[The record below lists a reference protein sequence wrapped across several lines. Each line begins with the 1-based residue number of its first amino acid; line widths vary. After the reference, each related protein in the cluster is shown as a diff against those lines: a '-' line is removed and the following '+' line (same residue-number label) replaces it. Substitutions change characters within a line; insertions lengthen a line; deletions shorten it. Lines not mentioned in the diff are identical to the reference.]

1 MALKEV
7 AMAVTTVEQKA
18 SVADLGGAGLRTFFN
33 LAKAWELSEKEQMS
47 LLGLSSRSTLHA
59 WKAGRVSKVS
69 RDTLERISYLL
80 GIFKAINILLPD
92 AKRADEWMRLPSKAS
107 LFGGRS
113 ALERMTSGNV
123 GDLYVVRQYLDA
135 QRG

>member
-1 MALKEV
+1 
-7 AMAVTTVEQKA
+7 MAVAELDRETR
-18 SVADLGGAGLRTFFN
+18 VADLGGPALRTFFK
-33 LAKAWELSEKEQMS
+33 LAKAWGLSEQEQMK
-47 LLGLSSRSTLHA
+47 LLGLNSRSTLHA

-80 GIFKAINILLPD
+80 GIFQAINILVPD
-92 AKRADEWMRLPSKAS
+92 TKRADEWMRLPNRAP

-113 ALERMTSGNV
+113 ALDRMTTGNI

>member
-1 MALKEV
+1 
-7 AMAVTTVEQKA
+7 MAVAELDRETR
-18 SVADLGGAGLRTFFN
+18 VADLGGPALRTFFK
-33 LAKAWELSEKEQMS
+33 LAKAWGLSEKEQMK
-47 LLGLSSRSTLHA
+47 LLGLNSRSTLHA

-92 AKRADEWMRLPSKAS
+92 TKRADEWMRLPNRAP

-113 ALERMTSGNV
+113 ALDRMTTGNI

>member
-1 MALKEV
+1 MAIAGLNRE
-7 AMAVTTVEQKA
+7 TG
-18 SVADLGGAGLRTFFN
+18 VADLGGAALRTFFN
-33 LAKAWELSEKEQMS
+33 LAKAWDLSEQEQIK

-59 WKAGRVSKVS
+59 WKSGRVSKIS
-69 RDTLERISYLL
+69 RDTLERVSYLL

-92 AKRADEWMRLPSKAS
+92 PKRADEWMRLPNKAP

-113 ALERMTSGNV
+113 ALDRMTTGNI

>member
-1 MALKEV
+1 
-7 AMAVTTVEQKA
+7 MAVAKVNREIRLA
-18 SVADLGGAGLRTFFN
+18 ELGNPALRTFFN
-33 LAKAWELSEKEQMS
+33 LAKTWKLSELEQMR
-47 LLGLSSRSTLHA
+47 LLGLSSRSTLQA
-59 WKAGRVSKVS
+59 WKGGRVTKVS

-92 AKRADEWMRLPSKAS
+92 TRRADEWMRLPNTAP

-113 ALERMTSGNV
+113 ALDRMITGNI

>member
-1 MALKEV
+1 
-7 AMAVTTVEQKA
+7 MAVAELDRETK
-18 SVADLGGAGLRTFFN
+18 VADLGGPALRTFFK
-33 LAKAWELSEKEQMS
+33 LAKAWGLSEKEQMK
-47 LLGLSSRSTLHA
+47 LLGLNSRSTLHA

-92 AKRADEWMRLPSKAS
+92 TKRADEWMRLPNRAP

-113 ALERMTSGNV
+113 ALDRMTTGNI

>member
-1 MALKEV
+1 MANLSGP
-7 AMAVTTVEQKA
+7 A
-18 SVADLGGAGLRTFFN
+18 LRTFFN
-33 LAKAWELSEKEQMS
+33 LAKTWRLSEREQMK
-47 LLGLSSRSTLHA
+47 LLGLDSRSTFHA
-59 WKAGRVSKVS
+59 WKSGRVRKVR
-69 RDTLERISYLL
+69 RDTLERISYIL

-92 AKRADEWMRLPSKAS
+92 SKRADEWMRLPNKAP

-113 ALERMTSGNV
+113 ALSRMTTGNI

>member
-1 MALKEV
+1 MVTRTTSALVGEV
-7 AMAVTTVEQKA
+7 RE
-18 SVADLGGAGLRTFFN
+18 LGAPALRTFFN
-33 LAKAWELSEKEQMS
+33 LAKVWGLSEQEQMR
-47 LLGLSSRSTLHA
+47 LLGLTSRSTLHA
-59 WKAGRVSKVS
+59 WKSGRVAKVS

-80 GIFKAINILLPD
+80 GIFKAINILLPEP
-92 AKRADEWMRLPSKAS
+92 KRADEWIRLPNKAP

-113 ALERMTSGNV
+113 ALERMTTGNI

>member
-1 MALKEV
+1 MAIAELNR
-7 AMAVTTVEQKA
+7 AAN
-18 SVADLGGAGLRTFFN
+18 VADLGGPALRTFFN
-33 LAKAWELSEKEQMS
+33 LAKTWELSEQEQMK
-47 LLGLSSRSTLHA
+47 LLGLNSRSTLHA
-59 WKAGRVSKVS
+59 WKAGRVSKIS

-92 AKRADEWMRLPSKAS
+92 TKRADEWMRLPNKAP

-113 ALERMTSGNV
+113 ALDRMTTGNI

>member
-1 MALKEV
+1 MKV
-7 AMAVTTVEQKA
+7 AELNLRTI
-18 SVADLGGAGLRTFFN
+18 SADLGGPALRTFFN
-33 LAKAWELSEKEQMS
+33 LARAWGLSEQEQMK
-47 LLGLSSRSTLHA
+47 LLGLNSRSTLHA
-59 WKAGRVSKVS
+59 WKGGRVSKVS

-80 GIFKAINILLPD
+80 GIFKAINVLLPD
-92 AKRADEWMRLPSKAS
+92 PDRADEWMRLPNKAP

-113 ALERMTSGNV
+113 ALDRLTTGNI

>member
-1 MALKEV
+1 
-7 AMAVTTVEQKA
+7 MAVAELDRETKVG
-18 SVADLGGAGLRTFFN
+18 DLGGPALRTFFN
-33 LAKAWELSEKEQMS
+33 LAKAWELSEREQMK
-47 LLGLSSRSTLHA
+47 LLGLNSRSTFHA

-92 AKRADEWMRLPSKAS
+92 TKRADEWMRLPNKAP

-113 ALERMTSGNV
+113 ALDRMITGNI

>member
-1 MALKEV
+1 MALAELDSETN
-7 AMAVTTVEQKA
+7 A
-18 SVADLGGAGLRTFFN
+18 ADLGGPALRTFFN
-33 LAKAWELSEKEQMS
+33 LAKAWDLSEQEHMK
-47 LLGLSSRSTLHA
+47 LLGLNSRSTLHA
-59 WKAGRVSKVS
+59 WKSGRVRKVS

-92 AKRADEWMRLPSKAS
+92 TRRADEWMRLPNKAP

-113 ALERMTSGNV
+113 ALDRMTTGNI

>member
-1 MALKEV
+1 
-7 AMAVTTVEQKA
+7 MAVAKPDPRT
-18 SVADLGGAGLRTFFN
+18 SVADLGGPALRTFFN
-33 LAKAWELSEKEQMS
+33 LAKTWELSEQEQMKH
-47 LLGLSSRSTLHA
+47 LGLNSRSTLHA
-59 WKAGRVSKVS
+59 WKVGRVSKVS

-80 GIFKAINILLPD
+80 GIFKAINIILPD
-92 AKRADEWMRLPSKAS
+92 IKRADEWMRLPNKAP

-113 ALERMTSGNV
+113 ALDRMTTGNI

>member
-1 MALKEV
+1 
-7 AMAVTTVEQKA
+7 MAVAELDRETRI
-18 SVADLGGAGLRTFFN
+18 ADLGGPALRTFFN
-33 LAKAWELSEKEQMS
+33 LAKVWDLSEQEQMK
-47 LLGLSSRSTLHA
+47 LLGLNSRSTLHA
-59 WKAGRVSKVS
+59 WKSGRVSKVS
-69 RDTLERISYLL
+69 RDTIERISYLL

-92 AKRADEWMRLPSKAS
+92 RKRADEWMRLPNKAP

-113 ALERMTSGNV
+113 ALDRMTTGNI

>member
-1 MALKEV
+1 MARTNSARKIDVKE
-7 AMAVTTVEQKA
+7 
-18 SVADLGGAGLRTFFN
+18 LGSAALRTFFN
-33 LAKAWELSEKEQMS
+33 LAKVWDLSEQEQMR
-47 LLGLSSRSTLHA
+47 LLGLTSRSTLHA
-59 WKAGRVSKVS
+59 WKSGRVAKVS
-69 RDTLERISYLL
+69 RDTLERVSYLL

-92 AKRADEWMRLPSKAS
+92 PKRADEWMRLPNEAP

-113 ALERMTSGNV
+113 ALERMTTGNI

>member
-1 MALKEV
+1 
-7 AMAVTTVEQKA
+7 MAVVELDRET
-18 SVADLGGAGLRTFFN
+18 SVADLGGPALRTFFN
-33 LAKAWELSEKEQMS
+33 LSKSWDLSEREQMK
-47 LLGLSSRSTLHA
+47 LLGLKSRSTLHA
-59 WKAGRVSKVS
+59 WKGGRVSKVS

-92 AKRADEWMRLPSKAS
+92 SRRADEWIRLPNKAP

-113 ALERMTSGNV
+113 ALDRMTTGNI

>member
-1 MALKEV
+1 MEV
-7 AMAVTTVEQKA
+7 AALNRRTKA
-18 SVADLGGAGLRTFFN
+18 ADLGGPALRTFFN
-33 LAKAWELSEKEQMS
+33 LAKAWKLSEQEQMQ
-47 LLGLSSRSTLHA
+47 LLGLNSRSTLHA
-59 WKAGRVSKVS
+59 WKGGRVTKIS

-92 AKRADEWMRLPSKAS
+92 SERADEWMRRPNTAP

-113 ALERMTSGNV
+113 AMERMTTGNI

>member
-1 MALKEV
+1 
-7 AMAVTTVEQKA
+7 MAVAELKRETK
-18 SVADLGGAGLRTFFN
+18 VADLGGPALRAFFN
-33 LAKAWELSEKEQMS
+33 LAKVWGLSEQEQMK
-47 LLGLSSRSTLHA
+47 LLGLNSRSTLHA
-59 WKAGRVSKVS
+59 WKGGRVSKVS

-92 AKRADEWMRLPSKAS
+92 TKRADEWMRLPNKAP

-113 ALERMTSGNV
+113 ALDRMTTGNI

>member
-1 MALKEV
+1 MALA
-7 AMAVTTVEQKA
+7 AMDRE
-18 SVADLGGAGLRTFFN
+18 SSFADLGGAALRTFFN
-33 LAKAWELSEKEQMS
+33 LARTWGLSEQEQMK

-59 WKAGRVSKVS
+59 WKGGRVSKIS
-69 RDTLERISYLL
+69 RDTLERISYVL

-92 AKRADEWMRLPSKAS
+92 TSRADEWIRLPNQAP
-107 LFGGRS
+107 LFGGQS
-113 ALERMTSGNV
+113 ALDRMTSGNI

>member
-1 MALKEV
+1 MTIAEHDR
-7 AMAVTTVEQKA
+7 KA
-18 SVADLGGAGLRTFFN
+18 RVADLGGPALRTFFN
-33 LAKAWELSEKEQMS
+33 LAKTWQLSEKEQMK
-47 LLGLSSRSTLHA
+47 LLGLNSRSTLHA
-59 WKAGRVSKVS
+59 WKGGRVSKVS

-92 AKRADEWMRLPSKAS
+92 TKRADEWMRLPNKAP

-113 ALERMTSGNV
+113 ALDRMTTGNI

>member
-1 MALKEV
+1 MALAEV
-7 AMAVTTVEQKA
+7 NRGT
-18 SVADLGGAGLRTFFN
+18 SVADLGGPALRTFFN
-33 LAKAWELSEKEQMS
+33 LAKTWGLSEQEQMK

-59 WKAGRVSKVS
+59 WKGGRVSKVS

-80 GIFKAINILLPD
+80 GIFKAINVLLPD
-92 AKRADEWMRLPSKAS
+92 TTRADEWVRLPNKAP

-113 ALERMTSGNV
+113 ALDRMTTGNI

>member
-1 MALKEV
+1 
-7 AMAVTTVEQKA
+7 MAVAKLDRAT
-18 SVADLGGAGLRTFFN
+18 SVADLGGPALRTFFN
-33 LAKAWELSEKEQMS
+33 LTKTWQLSEQEQMK
-47 LLGLSSRSTLHA
+47 LLGLNSRSTLHA

-92 AKRADEWMRLPSKAS
+92 AKRADEWIRLPNKAP

-113 ALERMTSGNV
+113 ALDRLTTGNI

>member
-1 MALKEV
+1 
-7 AMAVTTVEQKA
+7 MAVAKLDREA
-18 SVADLGGAGLRTFFN
+18 RAADLGGAALRTFFK
-33 LAKAWELSEKEQMS
+33 LARTWCLSEQEQMK

-59 WKAGRVSKVS
+59 WKGGRVSKVS

-92 AKRADEWMRLPSKAS
+92 TRLADEWMRLPNKAPI
-107 LFGGRS
+107 FGGRS
-113 ALERMTSGNV
+113 ALDRMTTGNI